1 MMEGCHPELQTA
13 TLPILKLVTLQPWK
27 AWREHYTIRKGS
39 CLHLSAVF
47 CLKIQR
53 SSKWKLLQVTE
64 LKQKGLLADGL
75 ATKHFIIL
83 GSDTHSVDTFSRKH
97 MQKKERKKIS
107 VYLNIRKLRNVD
119 LIYSLRSQSSLYKKS
134 HDEVS
139 SSEINDSTLNEFRSP
154 VTSSAS

>member
-1 MMEGCHPELQTA
+1 
-13 TLPILKLVTLQPWK
+13 
-27 AWREHYTIRKGS
+27 
-39 CLHLSAVF
+39 
-47 CLKIQR
+47 
-53 SSKWKLLQVTE
+53 
-64 LKQKGLLADGL
+64 
-75 ATKHFIIL
+75 
-83 GSDTHSVDTFSRKH
+83 